1 MRVLVTAGNTETP
14 IDRVRV
20 ITNVFTG
27 RTGAALAL
35 SACKRGHHV
44 ELMTSRPEAVSELW
58 SEEAVGDAPD
68 LASDKALAESVWRC
82 GKQFME
88 ALFESR
94 WRTTTY
100 RTFDDL
106 RALLQETVKK
116 KPLDVIVHAAAVSDY
131 LVAGVFSPASGTM
144 FDEGGCWQGTPA
156 ALVDRAAGKVKSD
169 EQELWL
175 RLKRAPK
182 LIDAFRSQ
190 WGFQG
195 ILVKFKL
202 EVDVNEA
209 QLIEIAEPSRVQSGA
224 DLMVANTLLE
234 ADWALIGQTSDWAL
248 IGPIK
253 GRYERVMRADLPD
266 RLWSEVESLHERR
279 SRG

>member
-1 MRVLVTAGNTETP
+1 MRILVTAGNTEAP

-44 ELMTSRPEAVSELW
+44 ELITSRPEAVSELW
-58 SEEAVGDAPD
+58 SEEALPEPLDVV
-68 LASDKALAESVWRC
+68 SDNALAEAVRRC
-82 GKQFME
+82 GKGFMDRV
-88 ALFESR
+88 FESR

-106 RALLQETVKK
+106 AALLEQSVTEKRF
-116 KPLDVIVHAAAVSDY
+116 DVIVHAAAVSDY
-131 LVAGVFSPASGTM
+131 LVAGVFSPASGTT
-144 FDEGGCWQGTPA
+144 FGEGGCWQGTPA
-156 ALVDRAAGKVKSD
+156 ALVDRSAGKVKSD
-169 EQELWL
+169 EKELWL

-182 LIDAFRSQ
+182 LIDAFLRH
-190 WGFQG
+190 WGFHG
-195 ILVKFKL
+195 VLVKFKL

-209 QLIEIAEPSRVQSGA
+209 RLIEIAEMSRIQSGA
-224 DLMVANTLLE
+224 DLMVANTLEE

-253 GRYERVMRADLPD
+253 GQYERVMRADLSD
-266 RLWSEVESLHERR
+266 RLWSAVESLHERR
-279 SRG
+279 TRG

>member
-1 MRVLVTAGNTETP
+1 MRILVTAGNTETP

-35 SACKRGHHV
+35 SAGKRGHHV
-44 ELMTSRPEAVSELW
+44 QLITSRPEAVSELW
-58 SEEAVGDAPD
+58 SEEALPEPLDVV
-68 LASDKALAESVWRC
+68 SDQALAEAVRRC
-82 GKQFME
+82 GKEFMDRV
-88 ALFESR
+88 FESR

-106 RALLQETVKK
+106 AALLEQSVTEKRF
-116 KPLDVIVHAAAVSDY
+116 DVIVHAAAVSDY
-131 LVAGVFSPASGTM
+131 LVAGVFSPASGTT
-144 FDEGGCWQGTPA
+144 FGEGGCWQGTPA
-156 ALVDRAAGKVKSD
+156 ALVDRSAGKVKSD
-169 EQELWL
+169 EKELWL

-195 ILVKFKL
+195 VLVKFKL

-209 QLIEIAEPSRVQSGA
+209 RLIEIAEMSRIQSGA
-224 DLMVANTLLE
+224 DLMVANTLEE
-234 ADWALIGQTSDWAL
+234 ADWALIGQTSDWTL

-253 GRYERVMRADLPD
+253 GQYERVMRADLSD
-266 RLWSEVESLHERR
+266 RLWSAVESLHERR